1 MNGNNFFERE
11 CELLYEKCG
20 NFEMYNSLMETKTE
34 TAIDVE
40 CWSNGTTR
48 VYHVDVKNGTVD
60 MLRRYD
66 ESEKSFLSKLVC

>member
-1 MNGNNFFERE
+1 MNGYEFFAKEVK
-11 CELLYEKCG
+11 LLHEKCG
-20 NFEMYNSLMETKTE
+20 NFEMYNSLMKTKSE

-48 VYHVDVKNGTVD
+48 VYHVDVENGTVD

-66 ESEKSFLSKLVC
+66 ESEQSFISKLVG